1 MMKNSLSKSQIEILE
16 NKGTEPAFSGDLLYN
31 DENGNYKCVGCN
43 NLLFSSNDK
52 YDSGS
57 GWPSFWEPINQ
68 ENVGSEAD
76 HSAGMIRTE
85 VHCNKCKAHLGHVF
99 PDGPQPT
106 GLRYCINSVS
116 LDLKPDEEVE
126 D

>member
-1 MMKNSLSKSQIEILE
+1 MKNSLSKSQIEILE

-57 GWPSFWEPINQ
+57 GWPSFSDIKSNDSIITK
-68 ENVGSEAD
+68 NDYSY
-76 HSAGMIRTE
+76 GMIRTE
-85 VHCNKCKAHLGHVF
+85 VLCKLCNGHLGHVF
-99 PDGPQPT
+99 NDGPSST
-106 GLRYCINSVS
+106 GKRYCINSLV
-116 LDLKPDEEVE
+116 LKFDKK
-126 D
+126 